1 LRNFLSN
8 PLYIPPKNWAAK
20 LENIILNNNAL
31 HGYFWKSMQINGF
44 MTTNKVAVRIRRAK
58 RVQGEAVGW
67 MASACRRR

>member
-44 MTTNKVAVRIRRAK
+44 MMTSKVVVKHRKPFIPCGRRQHIFNK
-58 RVQGEAVGW
+58 
-67 MASACRRR
+67 